1 MQKASVEGSLPRLAY
16 NAMPRSAAAQ
26 VPLFVEPPSSRF
38 DPVSDD
44 DAAAFG
50 RALLARVRG
59 ESLTEE
65 QRALLDRARDG
76 GAEPDRRAPTPVV
89 DVSETLL
96 SLPRGAQAELRVQVR
111 RYKGSRPFL
120 DVRRWERDGE
130 GLKPTRQGVTFR
142 MREVTQVLGAISRA
156 ARRMAAMGGEP

>member
-1 MQKASVEGSLPRLAY
+1 
-16 NAMPRSAAAQ
+16 MPLHATAQQ
-26 VPLFVEPPSSRF
+26 VPLFVEPPARRF
-38 DPVSDD
+38 DPVSEDE
-44 DAAAFG
+44 AAAFG

-59 ESLTEE
+59 ETLTAE

-76 GAEPDRRAPTPVV
+76 GEASDRRAPTPVV

-96 SLPRGAQAELRVQVR
+96 ALPRGAQAELRVQVR

-120 DVRRWERDGE
+120 DIRRWERDGT

-142 MREVTQVLGAISRA
+142 MREVTQVLGAISQA
-156 ARRMAAMGGEP
+156 ARRMVAVGGE